1 MKKGACFKCKKPR
14 HMAKDHD
21 EYEKKEEEKKKKKG
35 KEPQKDLKA
44 IHALISGLTKAEKEI
59 LLGMTVTEKAEEKD
73 EEDES
78 ETEGFQ

>member
-1 MKKGACFKCKKPR
+1 MRKPG

-21 EYEKKEEEKKKKKG
+21 EYEKKEEERKKKKG
-35 KEPQKDLKA
+35 KEPQKKDLKA

-59 LLGMTVTEKAEEKD
+59 LLGMTVTEKTEEKD

-78 ETEGFQ
+78 EMEGFQ